1 MIQILPY
8 TEQHTGA
15 VRAFNERMRTGKAPT
30 DFLLP
35 ESVGPEGSGPVRA
48 TQFVVV
54 EQEDVRGG
62 FIEFI
67 YPGWVN
73 GSEQTVANYQSP
85 LSEGIHDRRYT
96 LISLQMIQHIQQRQP
111 YVFMVGMG
119 DPGRP
124 LPRLLQAFGWE
135 VFPVPFLFRVENA
148 ARFLREI
155 APLRTGGVKRS
166 LARAAALTGA
176 GSVASRA
183 WRALSVPAWTASR
196 RYTIEPIDNWGPWA
210 DSIWE
215 QFRSHCSL
223 AVVRNSATLPA
234 LYPLGSGRV
243 LGWMVK
249 SGAEPVGWVTGL
261 STQMENNHYFGNL
274 RVGTVLDCIAP
285 PHALAATAW
294 LATRSLARTGADIV
308 LTNQQHLMW
317 RTAFKQ
323 AGFIQA
329 SSNYL
334 LGISKRLT
342 EASRHSGGHDAIH
355 ITRGDGDGSVH
366 L

>member
-8 TEQHTGA
+8 AEQHTGA

-35 ESVGPEGSGPVRA
+35 ESVGPEGSGPVRV
-48 TQFVVV
+48 TQFVAV

-62 FIEFI
+62 FIELV

-73 GSEQTVANYQSP
+73 GSEQIVANYQSP

-96 LISLQMIQHIQQRQP
+96 LVSLQIIQHIQQRQP

-124 LPRLLQAFGWE
+124 LPRLLRASGWE
-135 VFPVPFLFRVENA
+135 VFPVPFLFRVQNA
-148 ARFLREI
+148 ARFLREV
-155 APLRTGGVKRS
+155 APLRVSGIKRS
-166 LARAAALTGA
+166 LARVAALTGA
-176 GSVASRA
+176 GSVASHA
-183 WRALSVPAWTASR
+183 WRALSVPAWTAAR
-196 RYTIEPIDNWGPWA
+196 RYTIESIDSWGPWV
-210 DSIWE
+210 DSVWE
-215 QFRSHCSL
+215 QFRSHCSF
-223 AVVRNSATLPA
+223 AVVRDSAMLPV

-243 LGWMVK
+243 LGWMIK
-249 SGAEPVGWVTGL
+249 SGAQPVGWITGL
-261 STQMENNHYFGNL
+261 STQMKNNHYFGNL
-274 RVGTVLDCIAP
+274 RVGTVLDCMAP
-285 PHALAATAW
+285 PDALAATAW
-294 LATRSLARTGADIV
+294 LAARSLARTGADIV
-308 LTNQQHLMW
+308 LTNQQHLML

-334 LGISKRLT
+334 LAISKRLA
-342 EASRHSGGHDAIH
+342 EASRCSGGHDAIH
-355 ITRGDGDGSVH
+355 VTRGDGHGRIH